1 MKKNVRKLGALLLAG
16 AMAVSTAGCMPT
28 AKQQDATAAQNTQ
41 ESSTAQENA
50 GGSEA
55 AQGAGEAAAELA
67 VDTQTPI
74 TLRMNWWG
82 GDSRHQ
88 ATLAAIEK
96 FQEKYPNITVTAEYE
111 AFNGH
116 EEKIALGIKSGN
128 AADVM
133 QLDWSWVPTYSPNGD
148 NFYDLNKV
156 SNILNLDN
164 YTEGD
169 KAVFTINGKL
179 DAIPISNTGRVFCW
193 NKTTFDKIGVEI
205 PGTLDELLA
214 AGKAFEAYDESYY
227 PLVTKELDRAFL
239 MVYYLQCKYG
249 KDWVKDGALQY
260 SQEEV
265 AEGFDFL
272 KNLEDNHVIPT
283 LQKVAGDGADLIDT
297 NANWID
303 GHYAGIFLYDTSV
316 VKHAEAVKDGEFVI
330 GDYVEMGDYHG
341 GFIKVN
347 QAFGISATTEYPAEA
362 AALIQFLVAE
372 EDGVKT
378 LGDTRG
384 VPANKEGL
392 AMLDLSGSQVAEANA
407 KAVAW
412 SSFQMDPTFE
422 RNSFTGA
429 DGTFFNALQLSS
441 YGESDSMSCAK
452 IVLDGVAQEL
462 AR

>member
-1 MKKNVRKLGALLLAG
+1 MKKNVKKLGALLLAG
-16 AMAVSTAGCMPT
+16 AMAVSTVGCMPT
-28 AKQQDATAAQNTQ
+28 SKPQESTGEQNAQASDATQGTEEPAAP
-41 ESSTAQENA
+41 E
-50 GGSEA
+50 
-55 AQGAGEAAAELA
+55 ELE

-74 TLRMNWWG
+74 TLRLNWWG
-82 GDSRHQ
+82 GDSRNQ
-88 ATLAAIEK
+88 ATLAAIDK
-96 FQEKYPNITVTAEYE
+96 FQEKYPNIKVAAEYE

-133 QLDWSWVPTYSPNGD
+133 QLDWSWVSTYSPKGD

-156 SNILNLDN
+156 SNILDLDN

-169 KAVFTINGKL
+169 KSVFTINGKL
-179 DAIPISNTGRVFCW
+179 NAIPISNTGRVFCW

-205 PGTLDELLA
+205 PTTLDEPLA
-214 AGKAFEAYDESYY
+214 AGKAFEAYDDSYY

-260 SQEEV
+260 SQEEI

-303 GHYAGIFLYDTSV
+303 GHYAGIFLYDTSI

-330 GDYVEMGDYHG
+330 GDYIKMGDYHG

-347 QAFGISATTEYPAEA
+347 QAFGISATTEHPAEA

-384 VPANKEGL
+384 VPANKAGL
-392 AMLDLSGSQVAEANA
+392 SMLDLSGSQVAEANA
-407 KAVAW
+407 KVMEW

-452 IVLDGVAQEL
+452 IVEDGVANEL
-462 AR
+462 SSTGL